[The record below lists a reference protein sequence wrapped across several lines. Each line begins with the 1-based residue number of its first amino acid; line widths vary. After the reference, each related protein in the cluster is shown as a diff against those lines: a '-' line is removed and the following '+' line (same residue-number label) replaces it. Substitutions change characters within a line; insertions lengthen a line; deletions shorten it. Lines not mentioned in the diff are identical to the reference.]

1 MLRLDKTHDQNVQDT
16 RRIKVEGNQH
26 KFHFYRVLEK
36 VVCYC
41 LAILSGIFLIP
52 TLAICGSVF
61 IICGVVCPVLGLI
74 KMLDPLLQLG
84 IPYAENIT
92 VISGVEYPV
101 IAFFLCAVVGIG
113 LLGAGR
119 VCWKLLLGYFKQV
132 RKMKDIQIRSNKTV
146 FNYRVS
152 GAVIKNNKILLNR
165 LKKDTFWTFV
175 GGKVEFGE
183 SSERAIIREYYE
195 ETGAA
200 IEVERL
206 AAVVENFFVFNQKQW
221 HELLFFYILKDE
233 KCALDVF
240 KGERTIRDNSAGI
253 YRWFDLCELK
263 NIQLQPECS
272 QKIIENLSFQNIQ
285 HIVNANR

>member
-1 MLRLDKTHDQNVQDT
+1 MLRSDKTHDQNVQDT
-16 RRIKVEGNQH
+16 RRIKVEGSQH

-74 KMLDPLLQLG
+74 KMLDSLLQLG

-119 VCWKLLLGYFKQV
+119 VCWKLLLDYFKQV
-132 RKMKDIQIRSNKTV
+132 RKMKDVVNK
-146 FNYRVS
+146 S
-152 GAVIKNNKILLNR
+152 
-165 LKKDTFWTFV
+165 
-175 GGKVEFGE
+175 
-183 SSERAIIREYYE
+183 
-195 ETGAA
+195 
-200 IEVERL
+200 
-206 AAVVENFFVFNQKQW
+206 
-221 HELLFFYILKDE
+221 
-233 KCALDVF
+233 
-240 KGERTIRDNSAGI
+240 
-253 YRWFDLCELK
+253 
-263 NIQLQPECS
+263 
-272 QKIIENLSFQNIQ
+272 
-285 HIVNANR
+285 